1 MSMVVSGIPLNHLYI
16 AFWGGLYATYHLLW
30 EPETTI
36 DTCRTINW
44 SYVFLSEYLPYTYG
58 LAIATVPRPT
68 WGGKT
73 QQLKRLA
80 RFMDNEARV
89 GRCSV

>member
-16 AFWGGLYATYHLLW
+16 AFWGGLHATYHLVW

-58 LAIATVPRPT
+58 LAIATVPRPIF
-68 WGGKT
+68 WVEK
-73 QQLKRLA
+73 L
-80 RFMDNEARV
+80 
-89 GRCSV
+89 SS